1 MSYLR
6 SFFGGG
12 GASNNQENDDVVE
25 TFVERYET
33 ATSIQDK
40 RNALKGL
47 RSCAKVSLLI
57 ACYNLFVVL
66 RILAC

>member
-12 GASNNQENDDVVE
+12 ATSNNPESDDVVE

-47 RSCAKVSLLI
+47 RSCAKVNNMILDSFNG
-57 ACYNLFVVL
+57 CVV
-66 RILAC
+66 